1 MWAFAPKKLNLYLQH
16 LQAEEIINL
25 TIWNIKSTFRTESGY
40 RFYLAWSIGLL
51 YQNSIPFLFQFSL
64 YGRHIFFIYKFN
76 FMNIFVG
83 NLSFAVTE
91 NQLNKLFSEFGAVS
105 KTTIV
110 TDKYSGRSRGFGFVE
125 MINNE
130 EAHDAISRLEGK
142 VVDTRTIVVNE
153 AKPRTEPLR
162 NNLDRKAYS
171 NY

>member
-1 MWAFAPKKLNLYLQH
+1 
-16 LQAEEIINL
+16 
-25 TIWNIKSTFRTESGY
+25 
-40 RFYLAWSIGLL
+40 
-51 YQNSIPFLFQFSL
+51 
-64 YGRHIFFIYKFN
+64 
-76 FMNIFVG
+76 MNIFVG

-91 NQLNKLFSEFGAVS
+91 TQLNKLFSEFGAVS

-125 MINNE
+125 MINDE
-130 EAHDAISRLEGK
+130 EAQDAISRLEGK